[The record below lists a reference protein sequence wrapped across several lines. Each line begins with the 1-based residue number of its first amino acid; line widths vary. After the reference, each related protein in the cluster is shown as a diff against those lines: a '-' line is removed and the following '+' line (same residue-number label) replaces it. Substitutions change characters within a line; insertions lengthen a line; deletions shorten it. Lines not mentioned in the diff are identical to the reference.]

1 MSNYI
6 KKLSGS
12 GNGSNAY
19 CFVFVRPELQ
29 QETIP
34 LACDVQTSNR
44 NSLAKTTPEGSVLS
58 NLRKAALFCLKANL
72 SPTEKK
78 QRYTSLLDMISYGI
92 QNEFDLAQKMKDTV
106 SIKESQRRIKS
117 YEIALCEIW
126 ESYKKDFPN
135 EEFPV

>member
-6 KKLSGS
+6 KKLYGS
-12 GNGSNAY
+12 GHSNNAY
-19 CFVFVRPELQ
+19 GFVFVRPEP
-29 QETIP
+29 QEEKIP
-34 LACDVQTSNR
+34 LGCDVQASNK
-44 NSLAKTTPEGSVLS
+44 NSLTKTPPEGSVLS

-78 QRYTSLLDMISYGI
+78 QRYSSLLDMISYGI
-92 QNEFDLAQKMKDTV
+92 QNEFDLAQKMKDAV

-126 ESYKKDFPN
+126 ELYKKDFPD